1 MIAVTGASGRLGRL
15 VVEGL
20 LKLRPAEQ
28 VVALVRNPYRV
39 RDLTARGV
47 HVRRADY
54 SIPETLEWSLAG
66 VDRLLLVSSSEIAKR
81 LSHHRNVITAAK
93 RARVRLLAYT
103 SILHADT
110 SRLLLAVEHRATEA
124 EIRSSRIPFV
134 FLRNGWYIENYT
146 ENLAGPLARG
156 VFYGA
161 AGDGRIAAATRADY
175 AEAAVSVL
183 TREEHENR
191 AYELAGD
198 RSFSMVEL
206 AAKIST
212 WAGRLVGYSNLPAKE
227 YRELLLLARMPALVA
242 EAMVDADLGIA
253 RGELDGSNRDLHN
266 LIGRDT
272 QILDDVLAIVPKPQR
287 GAAA

>member
-20 LKLRPAEQ
+20 LKQRPAEE

-47 HVRRADY
+47 HVRRVDY
-54 SIPETLEWSLAG
+54 SIPETLEWSLPG
-66 VDRLLLVSSSEIAKR
+66 VDRLLLISSSEIGNR
-81 LSHHRNVITAAK
+81 LSHHRNVIRAAK

-110 SRLLLAVEHRATEA
+110 SRLSMAVEHGATEA
-124 EIRSSRIPFV
+124 EIRSSRLPFV

-146 ENLAGPLARG
+146 ENLAGPLAHG
-156 VFYGA
+156 AFYGA

-175 AEAAVSVL
+175 AEAAAAVL
-183 TREEHENR
+183 TCEGHENR

-198 RSFSMVEL
+198 RSFSMAEL
-206 AAKIST
+206 AAKVSA
-212 WAGRLVGYSNLPAKE
+212 WAGRLVRYSNLPAKE
-227 YRELLLLARMPALVA
+227 YRELLLLARMPVVVA
-242 EAMVDADLGIA
+242 EATVDADLGIA
-253 RGELDGSNRDLHN
+253 RGELDGSSRDLHD

-272 QILDDVLAIVPKPQR
+272 QTLDDVLANTPKPER
-287 GAAA
+287 SAAA